1 VTRLQQLARGTL
13 LLAVAAGATGVV
25 LATDAAA
32 VSCTSVTIS
41 AGPRLT
47 LSVSNAF
54 VTSGGCVRFA
64 NLTDVTVTV
73 RVSGSSFS
81 ARLPARTPA
90 SASPH
95 FTATKSA
102 TVTAT
107 DGVRSGRGS
116 ITVSKASPTPRPTIS
131 EIRPTSL
138 PSTAPGAK
146 PSKSA
151 KPSKTP
157 KTDAELPDSGVA
169 TNAPAAVNTQHPLA
183 APAIPSLPP
192 PPAGGDGVP
201 ATQAPEVSHPVVAPQ
216 VKTGSDPRLT
226 STVVEPV
233 SGSGRGLP
241 ATVAVVFLLG
251 LAAAYGRTVF
261 AAEAAVERRAVRRP
275 VRRTV

>member
-1 VTRLQQLARGTL
+1 VTRLQQLARGTV
-13 LLAVAAGATGVV
+13 LLALG
-25 LATDAAA
+25 AAA
-32 VSCTSVTIS
+32 SGVAVSTHAAAASCTSVTIS

-54 VTSGGCVRFA
+54 VTTGGCVRFA

-95 FTATKSA
+95 FTATKTA

-107 DGVRSGRGS
+107 DGVRTGRGT
-116 ITVSKASPTPRPTIS
+116 ITVSKASPTPTPTIS
-131 EIRPTSL
+131 EIRPT
-138 PSTAPGAK
+138 TAPAAK
-146 PSKSA
+146 PTKSA

-157 KTDAELPDSGVA
+157 KSDTELPDSGPA

-192 PPAGGDGVP
+192 PPAGGNGAP
-201 ATQAPEVSHPVVAPQ
+201 ATHAPEVSHPVVAPK

-251 LAAAYGRTVF
+251 LAAAYGRTVL
-261 AAEAAVERRAVRRP
+261 AAESAVDRRAARPP